1 MKDLSNILLGTQG
14 AQTPSNATSVA
25 ANEAKA
31 LGQLGELAQ
40 NNPELALMLN
50 DQNVDFKAMLEGM
63 SHEEA
68 QALVDSVNNGVNVL
82 EAKQASLAGELN
94 QALQLQPT
102 VQSMLQG
109 GQDATDLNQLQKGM
123 EQAPTQTNNSNN
135 SALNNILMK
144 NQSEQVTTLDTSKM
158 KQAED
163 ASRAFI
169 PERKSIFD
177 ISAKKQAMQQA
188 QTPVMQSSEDA
199 VSLNQFMQNQSQSMK
214 NRMATQQ
221 YQNENAS
228 MFAPA
233 LAVSKLD
240 GMKNAEMNNQNTD
253 VIQNA
258 MSSNQNST
266 MLEQMDLSGGEQSFD
281 GNESLPMQQIQ
292 TKAPIAMAAGAKV
305 FDMSTLQNAENANE
319 VINQI
324 QNYIIQSKASNQQ
337 SVQMTF
343 NHAELGN
350 IDLQVMK
357 AGGDNINIFINA
369 QTAEGAKFFQQ
380 TQGELLQNL
389 QQSGLQVAE
398 FKLDSSSS
406 SNNSQTNQDSSK
418 QFNGQERQHA
428 GHEQNK
434 RENESEKRQELWQY
448 LQRERE
454 MA

>member
-14 AQTPSNATSVA
+14 AKTPSNAAYVA
-25 ANEAKA
+25 SNEAKA

-40 NNPELALMLN
+40 NNPELALILN

-82 EAKQASLAGELN
+82 EAKQATLAGELN
-94 QALQLQPT
+94 QALQVQP
-102 VQSMLQG
+102 MLQS
-109 GQDATDLNQLQKGM
+109 GQDATNLNQFQKGM
-123 EQAPTQTNNSNN
+123 EQALAQP
-135 SALNNILMK
+135 
-144 NQSEQVTTLDTSKM
+144 EQMTAVDTSKM
-158 KQAED
+158 RQAED

-177 ISAKKQAMQQA
+177 VAAKKQNMQQ
-188 QTPVMQSSEDA
+188 TPIMQSSEDA
-199 VSLNQFMQNQSQSMK
+199 LNLNQFMQNQSASAK
-214 NRMATQQ
+214 ARMASQQ
-221 YQNENAS
+221 YQNESAS

-233 LAVSKLD
+233 VAVSQLD
-240 GMKNAEMNNQNTD
+240 GMKNAEAKMNNTNTTD
-253 VIQNA
+253 SLQSALQTQPGNI
-258 MSSNQNST
+258 
-266 MLEQMDLSGGEQSFD
+266 LEQMDLAGGEQGFD
-281 GNESLPMQQIQ
+281 GGEHLPNQFQM
-292 TKAPIAMAAGAKV
+292 KAPVAMAASAKV
-305 FDMSTLQNAENANE
+305 FDMSALQNADNANE
-319 VINQI
+319 LINQI
-324 QNYIIQSKASNQQ
+324 QNYIIQTKAGNEQ

-380 TQGELLQNL
+380 TKGELLQNL

-406 SNNSQTNQDSSK
+406 SNNNSHTNQDSSK
-418 QFNGQERQHA
+418 QFNSQERQHA
-428 GHEQNK
+428 GHEQNR
-434 RENESEKRQELWQY
+434 REKDSDRRQELWQH

>member
-1 MKDLSNILLGTQG
+1 
-14 AQTPSNATSVA
+14 
-25 ANEAKA
+25 
-31 LGQLGELAQ
+31 
-40 NNPELALMLN
+40 
-50 DQNVDFKAMLEGM
+50 
-63 SHEEA
+63 
-68 QALVDSVNNGVNVL
+68 
-82 EAKQASLAGELN
+82 
-94 QALQLQPT
+94 
-102 VQSMLQG
+102 
-109 GQDATDLNQLQKGM
+109 
-123 EQAPTQTNNSNN
+123 
-135 SALNNILMK
+135 
-144 NQSEQVTTLDTSKM
+144 
-158 KQAED
+158 
-163 ASRAFI
+163 
-169 PERKSIFD
+169 
-177 ISAKKQAMQQA
+177 
-188 QTPVMQSSEDA
+188 
-199 VSLNQFMQNQSQSMK
+199 
-214 NRMATQQ
+214 
-221 YQNENAS
+221 
-228 MFAPA
+228 
-233 LAVSKLD
+233 
-240 GMKNAEMNNQNTD
+240 
-253 VIQNA
+253 
-258 MSSNQNST
+258 
-266 MLEQMDLSGGEQSFD
+266 
-281 GNESLPMQQIQ
+281 
-292 TKAPIAMAAGAKV
+292 MAAGAKV

>member
-1 MKDLSNILLGTQG
+1 MKDLSNILLGTPG
-14 AQTPSNATSVA
+14 AKTPSTASSAA

-50 DQNVDFKAMLEGM
+50 DGNADFKAMLEGM

-94 QALQLQPT
+94 QALQSQPT
-102 VQSMLQG
+102 VQPMLQG
-109 GQDATDLNQLQKGM
+109 GQDATNLNNFQKGM
-123 EQAPTQTNNSNN
+123 EQAPVQNQPNNN

-144 NQSEQVTTLDTSKM
+144 AQPEQMTTVDTSQM

-163 ASRAFI
+163 ATRAFI

-177 ISAKKQAMQQA
+177 LNKNAQAN

-214 NRMATQQ
+214 ARMATQQ

-228 MFAPA
+228 IFAPA
-233 LAVSKLD
+233 IAVSQLD
-240 GMKNAEMNNQNTD
+240 GIKNNNEMNTQNTD
-253 VIQNA
+253 SLQGA
-258 MSSNQNST
+258 MSANQNSA
-266 MLEQMDLSGGEQSFD
+266 MLEQMDLSGGEQQFD
-281 GNESLPMQQIQ
+281 GSENLPNQFQM
-292 TKAPIAMAAGAKV
+292 KAPIAAAASAKV
-305 FDMSTLQNAENANE
+305 FDMASLQNAENANE

-434 RENESEKRQELWQY
+434 RDNESEKRQELWQY